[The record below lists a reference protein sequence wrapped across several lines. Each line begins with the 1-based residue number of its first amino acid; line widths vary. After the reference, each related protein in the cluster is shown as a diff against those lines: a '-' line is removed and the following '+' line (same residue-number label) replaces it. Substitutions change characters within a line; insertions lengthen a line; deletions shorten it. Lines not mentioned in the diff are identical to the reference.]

1 MGWKDNLRPA
11 SFRGISF
18 FVDTS
23 TITTGRRVA
32 VHEFPDRDNP
42 FPEDLGKVSRSFTV
56 EAHILG
62 DDYFEIKTSLISA
75 FEQKGTGELVHPYF
89 GTLKVQS
96 GAFTVNEDSGQGRIA
111 AVSMQFYEAGSSA
124 FPSNIE
130 DKKSIVEKRSASTIE
145 AAKNE
150 FDSKFSIAGLPGY
163 AVQTS
168 RDQIASLTETFTSST
183 SGLVTVS
190 ESASKLAFGNRNL
203 IAETDT
209 LLQSPSVLSSRI
221 VSSFGL
227 LEDSIPDFKSKAKSI
242 SNFSAFGLS
251 GEVISGDTPTRI
263 KQKENQETFNNFI
276 KQVSIAKNAE
286 YSANTEFNSL
296 SEANEKREEISALI
310 EEQKELT
317 SSDDIFQEM
326 QALNAIIVKT
336 IPDIDNELP
345 NIETVVPRRTTNS
358 LLVTYDLFENLES
371 EQDLI
376 NRNGIKNPAF
386 IEQGVSLEVIDVRKK

>member
-1 MGWKDNLRPA
+1 MSWKDNLRPA
-11 SFRGISF
+11 SFRGVSF

-23 TITTGRRVA
+23 SITTGRRVA

-56 EAHILG
+56 EAHIIG
-62 DDYFEIKTSLISA
+62 DDYFEVKTALISA

-89 GTLKVQS
+89 GTLEVQS

-111 AVSMQFYEAGSSA
+111 AVSMQFYEAGNNA

-130 DKKSIVEKRSASTIE
+130 DKKSIVGKRSTSTIE

-150 FDSKFSIAGLPGY
+150 FDSKFSIAGLPGH
-163 AVQTS
+163 AIQTS
-168 RDQIASLTETFTSST
+168 RDQIASLTKTFTSST

-203 IAETDT
+203 IAETDA

-221 VSSFGL
+221 IDSFGL

-242 SNFSAFGLS
+242 SNFSSFGLS
-251 GEVISGDTPTRI
+251 GESITGDTPTRI
-263 KQKENQETFNNFI
+263 KQRENQKTFNNFI